1 MPMRGPKPPAITL
14 TEVER
19 QELQRLIKRHTT
31 PQQIALRARL
41 ILAAADGLNNAQ
53 VAHQEAVSVDTARH
67 WRTRWLESRS
77 VALREL
83 SVKERLADAPRS
95 GKPPT
100 ITDEQVCQIVAL
112 ACEAPTQSGRPI
124 TQWSGREIAEEIKR
138 RGIVER
144 ISGRHAARL
153 LKRGISS
160 RTESATG

>member
-1 MPMRGPKPPAITL
+1 MRGPKPPAITL
-14 TEVER
+14 TEVEHR
-19 QELQRLIKRHTT
+19 ELQQLVKRHTT

-41 ILAAADGLNNAQ
+41 VLAAADGLNNAQ
-53 VAHQEAVSVDTARH
+53 VANQEAISVDTARH
-67 WRTRWLESRS
+67 WRTRWLRLQP
-77 VALREL
+77 VKLAEL
-83 SVKERLADAPRS
+83 SVEERLADSPRS

-112 ACEAPTQSGRPI
+112 ACEAPERSGLPI
-124 TQWSGREIAEEIKR
+124 SQWSGREIAEEIQR

-144 ISGRHAARL
+144 ISGRHAVRL

>member
-1 MPMRGPKPPAITL
+1 MRGPKPPAITL

-112 ACEAPTQSGRPI
+112 ACEAPAQSGRPI
-124 TQWSGREIAEEIKR
+124 TQWSGREIAEEIER

>member
-67 WRTRWLESRS
+67 WRTRWLEWRS
-77 VALREL
+77 VALLEL

-112 ACEAPTQSGRPI
+112 ACEAPAQSGRPI

>member
-1 MPMRGPKPPAITL
+1 MRGPKPPAITL

-31 PQQIALRARL
+31 PQQLALRARL

-53 VAHQEAVSVDTARH
+53 VAHREALSVDTARH

-77 VALREL
+77 VALTEL

-112 ACEAPTQSGRPI
+112 ACEAPAQCGRPI
-124 TQWSGREIAEEIKR
+124 TQWSGREIAEEIER